1 MLANSVSMSCGIP
14 IQLHVDADLLA
25 KVKWVIDHLKQL
37 LQHVIRGRSVGPVD
51 RYLHHLAERI
61 VIGRMASVMSLPTNF
76 DTALTTPSFAPMT
89 D

>member
-37 LQHVIRGRSVGPVD
+37 LQHVICGRSVGPVD
-51 RYLHHLAERI
+51 RYLHYLVERV
-61 VIGRMASVMSLPTNF
+61 VINALEVASIRRS
-76 DTALTTPSFAPMT
+76 
-89 D
+89 